1 MTEISATSATSA
13 TQVRKSTR
21 VKLSDQYRPERF
33 EEVVGQART
42 VQILSALIRDGRRA
56 EDLLLYGSV
65 GSGKTSL
72 ARIYGRALNCLAVDP
87 ATGSPCDVCTECT
100 RGTRDNEQ
108 QLFIEYDTPR
118 RSTAAKVRAFLEQC
132 LHIRVPDGRCLVIF
146 FDEAHSL
153 EPEAS
158 DILLK
163 VVEDHPTNVVFCFAT
178 TEPEL
183 LRAALRSRLMQLE
196 VKALTVA
203 DAEELIS
210 RVARAAG
217 IRIEPSAVSLLA
229 AAADRFPRDLLT
241 VLDALWISAPEGVTV
256 TTVKERLA
264 LDYLDAVPDYFLTLA
279 HGEPNQAAELLFDW
293 PDATVDKITWVQAFL
308 TSLYFTDILGVATV
322 TDPRMAAIPGLKRQA
337 VVDAMLTHF
346 GVGAAEKLAAAWV
359 EMMSVWRVQRAA
371 TDEQLLL
378 SLALFHSG
386 FSVSP
391 ALPSTPPA
399 PAPAVSAV
407 SSVSASGRMLG
418 QDDIGR
424 ILNAAS
430 ALVQRTGRKLDTAM
444 EYSLPADSD
453 ETLADRLG
461 GDICAY
467 SRGRDWAH
475 QHASFVRVTE
485 RYGDRLTTRMV
496 LSLFDDANAETEL
509 VNARLAILRTAVDGW
524 FASRGQDAVRVDLRL
539 SGPLGRSMRFHW
551 DETIQLCTSM
561 AETWEVID
569 GAGRRQPFH
578 AQLGISVGK
587 LRHPNALSYGSVLGM
602 TGSLGPMDDDEAELG
617 LTVLSA
623 VDDGRWELLRSGWEL
638 DEYVDRLELR
648 RRRRDELLRSRENS
662 SADETA
668 ALLDSWHQ
676 DPKRRPRNWLGWW
689 V

>member
-1 MTEISATSATSA
+1 MPEISATSATSA
-13 TQVRKSTR
+13 TQVSKATR
-21 VKLSDQYRPERF
+21 LKLTDQYRPERF
-33 EEVVGQART
+33 EQVVGQART
-42 VQILSALIRDGRRA
+42 VQILSALIRDDRRA

-87 ATGSPCDVCTECT
+87 ATGSPCNVCSECT
-100 RGTRDNEQ
+100 RDTRDHDQ

-118 RSTAAKVRAFLEQC
+118 RSSAAKVRAFLDLC
-132 LHIRVPDGRCLVIF
+132 LQISIPHGRYLVVF
-146 FDEAHSL
+146 FDEAHAL
-153 EPEAS
+153 EADAS
-158 DILLK
+158 DMLLK
-163 VVEDHPTNVVFCFAT
+163 LVEDHPTNMVFCFAT

-183 LRAALRSRLMQLE
+183 LRAALQSRLMHLE

-203 DAEELIS
+203 DAQELVS

-217 IRIEPSAVSLLA
+217 IGIEPSAVSLLA
-229 AAADRFPRDLLT
+229 AAGDRFPRDLLT
-241 VLDALWISAPEGVTV
+241 VLDALWISAPEGITV
-256 TTVKERLA
+256 ATVKERLA
-264 LDYLDAVPDYFLTLA
+264 LDYLDAVPDYFLALA
-279 HGEPNQAAELLFDW
+279 QGRPNEATELLFDW

-308 TSLYFTDILGVATV
+308 TSLYFTDILGVVTI
-322 TDPRMAAIPGLKRQA
+322 TDPRMAAIPRLKRQA
-337 VVDAMLTHF
+337 VVDAMVTHF
-346 GVGAAEKLAAAWV
+346 GVDAAEKLSAAWV

-386 FSVSP
+386 FSVLP
-391 ALPSTPPA
+391 ALPSTSPTA
-399 PAPAVSAV
+399 APAVRAV
-407 SSVSASGRMLG
+407 SSVAPSGRMLG

-430 ALVQRTGRKLDTAM
+430 ALVQRTGRKLDTAI

-475 QHASFVRVTE
+475 QHPSFIRVTE

-496 LSLFDDANAETEL
+496 LSLFDDANAKSEL
-509 VNARLAILRTAVDGW
+509 ANARQAMLRPIVDGW
-524 FASRGQDAVRVDLRL
+524 FAGRGQHGLRVDLRL
-539 SGPLGRSMRFHW
+539 SGRSGRSMRFHW
-551 DETIQLCTSM
+551 DETIKLCTSM
-561 AETWEVID
+561 AASWEVID
-569 GAGRRQPFH
+569 GAGRYQPFY
-578 AQLGISVGK
+578 AQLGISVGR
-587 LRHPNALSYGSVLGM
+587 LRQPNALSYGSVLGM
-602 TGSLGPMDDDEAELG
+602 TESLGPMDDDEAELG

-623 VDDGRWELLRSGWEL
+623 VDDRRWDLLRSGWEL
-638 DEYVDRLELR
+638 DEHVDRLELR

-668 ALLDSWHQ
+668 ALLESWHQ